1 MELVVCSPLGVVLK
15 TKIKKVTF
23 ETLNGY
29 HTLLPRH
36 VDFVS
41 ALTPSIV
48 RYTDEENSDKFV
60 ACHQGIVV
68 KKGSNVTISVQNA
81 VMGNT
86 LDELQQTILV
96 DFKKNE
102 ENRKELNLAM
112 VRLETGLMRGF
123 SKLNGER
130 GNDGL

>member
-1 MELVVCSPLGVVLK
+1 
-15 TKIKKVTF
+15 
-23 ETLNGY
+23 
-29 HTLLPRH
+29 
-36 VDFVS
+36 
-41 ALTPSIV
+41 V

-123 SKLNGER
+123 SKLNGES